1 MQEID
6 KFRKNLDAALKR
18 SASSGEAKRLEDLR
32 QFFYQEFRPIPQ
44 EALAAFFVSFLEV
57 RRKDGEERGL
67 AWLGGIASL
76 LLQDYDGTDFS
87 RDEWVDIKESLLVAQ
102 EEIDMDLL
110 SYIMAFVLDHKAL

>member
-44 EALAAFFVSFLEV
+44 EALAALFVSFLEV

-67 AWLGGIASL
+67 AWLGGVASL

-87 RDEWVDIKESLLVAQ
+87 HDEWVDIKESLLVAQ

-110 SYIMAFVLDHKAL
+110 SYIMALVLDHKAL